1 MAPSISTSRQ
11 IVKLKP
17 NPISMQSKF
26 TAGFY
31 LFLMLALCIVTMSSL
46 QAGIDFQ
53 RQSGPITGQVTS
65 ADDASPIPGVSI
77 IIKGTSVGTTTD
89 AQGNYSISASA
100 GDVLRFSFI
109 GYLLQEVPVENQ
121 TTLSIVLHPD
131 VRELSEIV
139 VVGYGV
145 VDKQNLIGSVGL
157 ATKKDFGEVPATTA
171 QQLLQGKISGVQVV
185 NSTGMP
191 GGSVRI
197 AVRGAGSF
205 TSIDPLYVIDGIQG
219 NASLFNAIS
228 QYDIE
233 SITVLKDAA
242 STAIYGAN
250 AANGVVIV
258 TTKKAKS
265 GDVRV
270 TYNGYYGVAKPW
282 KKLDMMNA
290 AQYLDLVK
298 DITKNALTP
307 KLQSDYVTV
316 DRTDWQDEIFRTA
329 SLTEHNIGLS
339 GGTEKVLYQASTTYT
354 NQDGIIEAFNY
365 KRIIIRLGL
374 EEKIGKW
381 LRLGQTI
388 NYQYNISSGNTA
400 SFTEAL
406 RMPTYSPVEDPL
418 NLGGFAKVTSAD
430 DLNDT
435 FNPLTSVRLS
445 ERRSRNSLTFGQFFG
460 EATILPGLKFRSQ
473 VSIDISNSASY
484 NYKKANANGNLIN
497 PNGIDESYGYYIN
510 PLIENYF
517 TYVKTLGAHTFDV
530 LVGNTYRN
538 GSQARSVNVRG
549 TNFPNDD
556 LKTVLAAPG
565 SSITGGSIAEYSSI
579 SYFARA
585 NYSFRNKYLLTA
597 SFRRD
602 GSYVFSKNNRFGNFP
617 SAGLAWKIHEES
629 FMSGVRLISQLKLRG
644 SYGITGN
651 SSAPL
656 QFSSIWKGQSNNIV
670 YSFGDAKNYVQG
682 ATVNASFDPNIQW
695 ETTRQL
701 DVGIDVGLMEDRL
714 LLSVGY
720 YNRRNEDLLTY
731 VPVPLSSGI
740 GGPFDNPGS
749 ILKNTAT
756 ASNKGVEVDAS
767 FQGNTRAFRYSV
779 SANVAYNTNKVI
791 SLGEGAEFQR
801 GGVTGGNLVTKT
813 AKGEPIGSF
822 FGFVTDH
829 VAVDQA
835 DIDAYNQA
843 ARSATGN
850 PAAVYENGLLPG
862 DIIFKDI
869 NGDGVLTDKDKTFLG
884 SPIPK
889 WNFGSNV
896 NLAYK
901 NVDLMLSVY
910 GISNVHVWND
920 LKYWT
925 EGTTRPFN
933 SSTDIVSRWKT
944 EGDISEYPRAG
955 QNATASR
962 NLRASDRFLEDGAYV
977 RLRSVT
983 LGYNV
988 PLQGLNKT
996 ISSLRLYVTGQN
1008 LFTSTRYKG
1017 YDPEI
1022 VGQDFLFDRGID
1034 RGQYPQPKTY
1044 MFGVQVGF

>member
-1 MAPSISTSRQ
+1 
-11 IVKLKP
+11 
-17 NPISMQSKF
+17 MQRKF
-26 TAGFY
+26 TSEFN
-31 LFLMLALCIVTMSSL
+31 LFLLLILCMAAVSSL
-46 QAGIDFQ
+46 QAGIHL
-53 RQSGPITGQVTS
+53 QSQSNLITGQVTS
-65 ADDASPIPGVSI
+65 ADDAGPIPGVSL

-89 AQGNYSISASA
+89 ALGNFSISAAS
-100 GDVLRFSFI
+100 GDVIQFSFI
-109 GYLLQEVPVENQ
+109 GYLTQEIPVTNQ
-121 TTLSIVLHPD
+121 TTLAIALKAD
-131 VRELSEIV
+131 VRELSEVV

-145 VDKQNLIGSVGL
+145 VEKQNLIGSVGL
-157 ATKKDFGEVPATTA
+157 ATKKDFGEVPATNA
-171 QQLLQGKISGVQVV
+171 QQLIQGKISGVQVV
-185 NSTGMP
+185 NSSGLP
-191 GGSVRI
+191 GGGVRI

-219 NASLFNAIS
+219 NASLFNSIS

-265 GDVRV
+265 DAVRI
-270 TYNGYYGVAKPW
+270 TYNGYYGVAQPW

-290 AQYLDLVK
+290 EQYLDLVK
-298 DITKNALTP
+298 DITNNNLSA
-307 KLQSDYVTV
+307 KLKSEYVTE

-329 SLTEHNIGLS
+329 ALTEHSVGLS
-339 GGTEKVLYQASTTYT
+339 GGTDKVLYQASTTYT
-354 NQDGIIEAFNY
+354 NQDGIMEAYNY
-365 KRIIIRLGL
+365 KRIIVRLGL
-374 EEKIGKW
+374 EEKIGNW
-381 LRLGQTI
+381 LRLGQAI
-388 NYQYNISSGNTA
+388 NYQYNMSSGNTA

-406 RMPTYSPVEDPL
+406 RMPTYSPVYDPA

-445 ERRSRNSLTFGQFFG
+445 ERKSRNSLTFGQFFG
-460 EATILPGLKFRSQ
+460 EASILPGLKFRTQ
-473 VSIDISNSASY
+473 LSIDLSNSSSY
-484 NYKKANANGNLIN
+484 NYRQANANGNLVN
-497 PNGIDESYGYYIN
+497 PNSIEESYGYYIN

-517 TYVKTLGAHTFDV
+517 TYAKTIGAHSFDV

-538 GSQARSVNVRG
+538 GSQTRSINVRG

-565 SSITGGSIAEYSSI
+565 SSITGGSIAQYSSL

-585 NYSFRNKYLLTA
+585 NYTLMNKYLLTA

-617 SAGLAWKIHEES
+617 SVGLAWKINEES
-629 FMSGVRLISQLKLRG
+629 FMSSVSAVSQLKLRG

-682 ATVNASFDPNIQW
+682 ATVNSSFDPNIQW
-695 ETTRQL
+695 ETTKQF
-701 DVGIDVGLMEDRL
+701 DIGIDVGLMEDRF

-731 VPVPLSSGI
+731 VPIPLSSGV

-756 ASNKGVEVDAS
+756 ASNKGVEVDVS
-767 FQGNTRAFRYSV
+767 FQGRAGAFRYSIG
-779 SANVAYNTNKVI
+779 ANMAYNTNEVI

-829 VAVDQA
+829 VAIDKA
-835 DIDAYNQA
+835 DIESYNVI
-843 ARSATGN
+843 ARSVTGN

-862 DIIFKDI
+862 DIIFRDL

-889 WNFGSNV
+889 WNFGSNL
-896 NLAYK
+896 NLGYK
-901 NVDLMLSVY
+901 NFDLMASVY
-910 GISNVHVWND
+910 GIAGVSVWND
-920 LKYWT
+920 LTYWT

-933 SSTDIVSRWKT
+933 SSTAIVIRWKT
-944 EGDISEYPRAG
+944 EGDISEYPKAG

-962 NLRASDRFLEDGAYV
+962 NLRASDRFLEDGSYL
-977 RLRSVT
+977 RLRSLT

-988 PLQGLNKT
+988 PMKGLSKFV
-996 ISSLRLYVTGQN
+996 SSLRVYVTGQN
-1008 LFTSTRYKG
+1008 LFTVTNYKG

-1044 MFGVQVGF
+1044 MLGVQVSF

>member
-1 MAPSISTSRQ
+1 
-11 IVKLKP
+11 
-17 NPISMQSKF
+17 MQHKF
-26 TAGFY
+26 TSEFN
-31 LFLMLALCIVTMSSL
+31 LFLMLILCMATMSSL
-46 QAGIDFQ
+46 HAGIHL
-53 RQSGPITGQVTS
+53 QSQSNLITGQVTS
-65 ADDASPIPGVSI
+65 ADDASSIPGVSI
-77 IIKGTSVGTTTD
+77 IIRGTSVGTTTD
-89 AQGNYSISASA
+89 ALGNFSISAAS
-100 GDVLRFSFI
+100 GDVLQFSFI
-109 GYLLQEVPVENQ
+109 GYLTQEITVANQ
-121 TTLSIVLHPD
+121 TTLAIALSPD
-131 VRELSEIV
+131 VWELSEVV

-145 VDKQNLIGSVGL
+145 VEKQNLIGSVGL
-157 ATKKDFGEVPATTA
+157 ATKKDFGEVPATNA
-171 QQLLQGKISGVQVV
+171 QQLIQGKISGVQVV
-185 NSTGMP
+185 NSSGLP
-191 GGSVRI
+191 GGGVRI

-219 NASLFNAIS
+219 NASLFNSIS

-265 GDVRV
+265 GVVRI
-270 TYNGYYGVAKPW
+270 TYNGYYGVAQPW

-290 AQYLDLVK
+290 EQYLDLVK
-298 DITKNALTP
+298 DITNNALP
-307 KLQSDYVTV
+307 AKLKSDYVTE

-329 SLTEHNIGLS
+329 ALTEHSVGLS
-339 GGTEKVLYQASTTYT
+339 GGTDKVLYQASTTYT
-354 NQDGIIEAFNY
+354 NQDGIMEAYNY
-365 KRIIIRLGL
+365 KRIIVRLGL

-381 LRLGQTI
+381 LRLGQAI

-406 RMPTYSPVEDPL
+406 RMPTYSPVYDPT

-445 ERRSRNSLTFGQFFG
+445 ERKSRNSLTFGQFFG

-473 VSIDISNSASY
+473 LSIDMSNSSSY
-484 NYKKANANGNLIN
+484 NYKQANANGNLIN
-497 PNGIDESYGYYIN
+497 PNSIEESYGYYIN
-510 PLIENYF
+510 PLLENYF
-517 TYVKTLGAHTFDV
+517 TYAKTIGAHSFDV

-565 SSITGGSIAEYSSI
+565 SSITGGSIAQYSSL

-585 NYSFRNKYLLTA
+585 NYSLKNRYLLTA

-617 SAGLAWKIHEES
+617 SVGLAWKIHEES
-629 FMSGVRLISQLKLRG
+629 FMGSVPFISQLKLRG

-682 ATVNASFDPNIQW
+682 ATVNSSFDPNIKW
-695 ETTRQL
+695 ETTKQL
-701 DVGIDVGLMEDRL
+701 DIGIDVGLMEDRL
-714 LLSVGY
+714 MLSVGY

-731 VPVPLSSGI
+731 VPIPLSSGV

-756 ASNKGVEVDAS
+756 ASNKGVEVDVS
-767 FQGNTRAFRYSV
+767 FRGSAGAFRYSIG
-779 SANVAYNTNKVI
+779 ANMAYNTNKVI
-791 SLGEGAEFQR
+791 SLGDGTEFQR

-829 VAVDQA
+829 VAIDKA
-835 DIDAYNQA
+835 DIDSYNA
-843 ARSATGN
+843 IARSATGN

-862 DIIFKDI
+862 DIIFRDL

-896 NLAYK
+896 NLGYK
-901 NVDLMLSVY
+901 NFDLMLSVY
-910 GISNVHVWND
+910 GIADVSVWND
-920 LKYWT
+920 LTYWT

-933 SSTDIVSRWKT
+933 SSTVIVSRWKT
-944 EGDISEYPRAG
+944 EGDISEYPKAG

-962 NLRASDRFLEDGAYV
+962 NLRASDRFLEDGSYL

-983 LGYNV
+983 LGYNI
-988 PLQGLNKT
+988 PLKGLNKVV
-996 ISSLRLYVTGQN
+996 SSLRVYVTGQN
-1008 LFTSTRYKG
+1008 LFTITDYKG

-1044 MFGVQVGF
+1044 MLGVQVSF

>member
-1 MAPSISTSRQ
+1 
-11 IVKLKP
+11 
-17 NPISMQSKF
+17 MQHKF
-26 TAGFY
+26 TSGFK
-31 LFLMLALCIVTMSSL
+31 LFLMLALSIATTISL
-46 QAGIDFQ
+46 QAGIHLQ
-53 RQSGPITGQVTS
+53 TQAGLITGQVTS
-65 ADDASPIPGVSI
+65 EDDKSPVPGVSV
-77 IIKGTSVGTTTD
+77 IIKGTTIGTTTD
-89 AQGNYSISASA
+89 AQGNFSISASPS
-100 GDVLRFSFI
+100 DVLRFSFI
-109 GYLLQEVPVENQ
+109 GYLTQEVSAGTQ
-121 TTLSIVLHPD
+121 TTLNVVLHPD
-131 VRELSEIV
+131 VRELSEVIV
-139 VVGYGV
+139 MGYGAV
-145 VDKQNLIGSVGL
+145 EKQNLIGSVGM

-171 QQLLQGKISGVQVV
+171 QQLIQGKISGVQVV
-185 NSTGMP
+185 NSSGLP
-191 GGSVRI
+191 GGGVRI

-205 TSIDPLYVIDGIQG
+205 TSVDPLYVIDGIQG

-250 AANGVVIV
+250 AANGVIIV

-270 TYNGYYGVAKPW
+270 TYNGYYGIAQPW

-298 DITKNALTP
+298 DITNNALTT
-307 KLQSDYVTV
+307 KLKSDYVTV
-316 DRTDWQDEIFRTA
+316 DRTDWQDEIFKTA

-339 GGTEKVLYQASTTYT
+339 GGTEKVLYQASATYT
-354 NQDGIIEAFNY
+354 NQDGIMETYNY
-365 KRIIIRLGL
+365 KRFIVRLAL
-374 EEKIGKW
+374 EEKVGKW

-406 RMPTYSPVEDPL
+406 RMPTYSPVYDPT
-418 NLGGFAKVTSAD
+418 NLGGYAKVTSAD

-445 ERRSRNSLTFGQFFG
+445 ERKGRNSLTFGQFFG
-460 EATILPGLKFRSQ
+460 EATILSGLKFRSQ
-473 VSIDISNSASY
+473 VSIDISNSSSY
-484 NYKKANANGNLIN
+484 NYKQANANGNLVN

-510 PLIENYF
+510 PLLENYF
-517 TYVKTLGAHTFDV
+517 TYAKTLGVHNFDV
-530 LVGNTYRN
+530 MVGNTYRN

-556 LKTVLAAPG
+556 LKTVIAAPG
-565 SSITGGSIAEYSSI
+565 SSITGGTIAEYSSL
-579 SYFARA
+579 SYFARV
-585 NYSFRNKYLLTA
+585 NYSLMNKYLLTA

-617 SAGLAWKIHEES
+617 SVGLAWKISEES
-629 FMSGVRLISQLKLRG
+629 FMRSVEFISQLKLRG

-670 YSFGDAKNYVQG
+670 YSFGDARNYVQG
-682 ATVNASFDPNIQW
+682 ATVNSSFDPNIKW
-695 ETTRQL
+695 ETTKQL

-720 YNRRNEDLLTY
+720 YNRKNEDLLTY
-731 VPVPLSSGI
+731 VPIPLSTGI

-756 ASNKGVEVDAS
+756 ASNKGVEVDVS
-767 FQGNTRAFRYSV
+767 FQGNAGAFRYSIG
-779 SANVAYNTNKVI
+779 ANVAYNKNEVV
-791 SLGEGAEFQR
+791 SLGEGSEFQR

-813 AKGEPIGSF
+813 AKGQPIGSF
-822 FGFVTDH
+822 FGFVVDH
-829 VAVDQA
+829 VAIDQA
-835 DIDAYNQA
+835 DVDSYNQA
-843 ARSATGN
+843 ARNATGN
-850 PAAVYENGLLPG
+850 PTAIYQAGLLSG
-862 DIIFKDI
+862 DIIFRDI
-869 NGDGVLTDKDKTFLG
+869 NGDGVLTDADKTFLG

-896 NLAYK
+896 NLGYK
-901 NVDLMLSVY
+901 NFDFMLSLY
-910 GISNVHVWND
+910 GISKVSVWND
-920 LKYWT
+920 LTYWT

-933 SSTDIVSRWKT
+933 SSVAIVDRWKT
-944 EGDISEYPRAG
+944 EGDISAYPKAG

-962 NLRASDRFLEDGAYV
+962 NLRASDRFLEDGSYIRV
-977 RLRSVT
+977 RSVT
-983 LGYNV
+983 LGYKV
-988 PLQGLNKT
+988 PLPGLNKT
-996 ISSLRLYVTGQN
+996 ISSLRVYVTAQN
-1008 LFTSTRYKG
+1008 LFTFTKYKG

-1044 MFGVQVGF
+1044 MLGVQVAF